1 MEVWSFNVSS
11 IFKKFALV
19 TILILASSTI
29 HAQVFQHEMGQV
41 DSKSTPIKVVS
52 LDWVLTEHLLALGV
66 TPYGIAD
73 VKGYQSWV
81 VKPILPESVISIGSR
96 REPNLELLAQIK
108 PDLILMSDVM
118 SPAFERLNAIAP
130 TMVLSVYTAKHAP
143 LEAAKQQLLTLGK
156 VLNRYEQAQQVITD
170 FEQTIQSNKQKI
182 EMENSSVS
190 DVLFLRFIG
199 DKHIR
204 IHGENSLTG
213 ETMSAMGLKNA
224 WTQPGN
230 TWGFSSA
237 TIQQLAQ
244 LQDAQVFYFGPLS
257 AEDKKVLSSNP
268 IWNVMK
274 FVRDKNTYELPPIW
288 TFGGLIAAQRL
299 SDFVT
304 EELIH
309 SDSVNHQ
316 DRKMA
321 DLE

>member
-29 HAQVFQHEMGQV
+29 HAQVFRHEMGQV
-41 DSKSTPIKVVS
+41 DLKSTPIKVVS

-96 REPNLELLAQIK
+96 REPNLELIAQIK

-156 VLNRYEQAQQVITD
+156 VLNRYEQAQQVILPILNRP
-170 FEQTIQSNKQKI
+170 FNLISRRLKWRIQAYQ
-182 EMENSSVS
+182 MYY
-190 DVLFLRFIG
+190 FC
-199 DKHIR
+199 
-204 IHGENSLTG
+204 
-213 ETMSAMGLKNA
+213 GLL
-224 WTQPGN
+224 G
-230 TWGFSSA
+230 
-237 TIQQLAQ
+237 I
-244 LQDAQVFYFGPLS
+244 
-257 AEDKKVLSSNP
+257 
-268 IWNVMK
+268 
-274 FVRDKNTYELPPIW
+274 NTYEFIVK
-288 TFGGLIAAQRL
+288 TR
-299 SDFVT
+299 
-304 EELIH
+304 
-309 SDSVNHQ
+309 
-316 DRKMA
+316 
-321 DLE
+321 